1 MVHVV
6 LLAAP
11 KGAGKTTACE
21 RFVDQAR
28 KAGLRV
34 GGILASPRLDQ
45 DGRKVSIDAV
55 DASTQEQRP
64 LAVVEPE
71 AQRRTVGQ
79 YRFEPQTME
88 WALERVMLAL
98 GAPID
103 LVVIDEIGPLELLQ
117 GEGFAPA
124 LERLPVAEA
133 ASAVLLV
140 RSELLARLQDRL
152 QALAPVTITLTLRNR
167 DQAPARLLEEVW
179 TPISRRWDAPDEPSK
194 NANLMGL

>member
-28 KAGLRV
+28 KAGLRLV
-34 GGILASPRLDQ
+34 GILASPRFDQ
-45 DGRKVSIDAV
+45 DGRRVGIDAV
-55 DASTQEQRP
+55 NVSAQEERP

-71 AQRRTVGQ
+71 AQRRTVGK
-79 YRFEPQTME
+79 YRFDPEAME

-103 LVVIDEIGPLELLQ
+103 LVMIDEIGPLELLQ
-117 GEGFAPA
+117 GGGFAPA

-140 RSELLARLQDRL
+140 RSELLARLQERV

-179 TPISRRWDAPDEPSK
+179 APISRRQGCSR
-194 NANLMGL
+194 